1 MRELEEKEAKFV
13 REALGGV
20 LDDNGIGEWAA
31 DMPNPYLV
39 ELRIPVSVGESK
51 AIKAF
56 NELFHAIGVLP
67 KDDMLPMGESR
78 DYCAIFDDGTSFGAM
93 FNFPMAKDFRET
105 DEEYQFT
112 MKAINAVEEEEAAA
126 AEAEMMDLIEG
137 IRAGRIKSKSEDG
150 YLVLK
155 GEFYDAI
162 ETGKKK
168 VEYRDFS
175 EYNLKRII
183 GIKTVR
189 FNRGYAKNAPQMRW
203 EVDRIVLLDG
213 EEDECEPYNVPD
225 GFWPEAIAIH
235 LGKRIG

>member
-1 MRELEEKEAKFV
+1 MRELTEKEAKFV

-67 KDDMLPMGESR
+67 ENDMLPMGESR
-78 DYCAIFDDGTSFGAM
+78 DYCAMFDDGTSFGAM
-93 FNFPMAKDFRET
+93 FNFPMAKGFGES

-112 MKAINAVEEEEAAA
+112 IKAINVAEEEGAA
-126 AEAEMMDLIEG
+126 AEDAEMIELVEG
-137 IRAGRIKSKSEDG
+137 IRIGRIKSKSEDG

-162 ETGKKK
+162 EAGEKK
-168 VEYRDFS
+168 VEYRDFT
-175 EYNLKRII
+175 EYNINRTI

-189 FNRGYAKNAPQMRW
+189 FNRGYAKNAPQMQW
-203 EVDRIVLLDG
+203 KVDRIVLLDG
-213 EEDECEPYNVPD
+213 EDECDPYNVPED
-225 GFWPEAIAIH
+225 FRPEAIAVH
-235 LGKRIG
+235 LGERIG